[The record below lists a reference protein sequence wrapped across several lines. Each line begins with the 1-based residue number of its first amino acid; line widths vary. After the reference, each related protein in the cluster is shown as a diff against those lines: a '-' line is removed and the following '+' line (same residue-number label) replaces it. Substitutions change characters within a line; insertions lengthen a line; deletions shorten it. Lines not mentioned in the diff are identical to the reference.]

1 MTEDTSAADPR
12 EEDDGLLAAPV
23 SENIASAGET
33 WLKRLLPLALALI
46 LVSATFWSISV
57 FGLTIYRDYL
67 MVPDEVTVPNVTKL
81 EIKEAYE
88 AIEKA
93 GLRLQV
99 HENRYDKVVKKR
111 IVLSQNP
118 AGGKKV
124 REGRTIL
131 VVVSLGP
138 ELMEV
143 PKLTGESLRTA
154 KISLSTQKL
163 QLGKVTFE
171 EAAYGQD
178 EEITKQNPSAGKEV
192 PRGEAVHLTVR
203 RGWR

>member
-1 MTEDTSAADPR
+1 MTESNHQ
-12 EEDDGLLAAPV
+12 DDELPQAPV
-23 SENIASAGET
+23 SENLARAGDA
-33 WLKRLLPLALALI
+33 WLKSLLPFTLALI
-46 LVSATFWSISV
+46 LLSATVWSITV

-67 MVPDEVTVPNVTKL
+67 KVPKEVVVPEVKGK
-81 EIKEAYE
+81 EIKAAYE
-88 AIEKA
+88 AIEKM

-99 HENRYDKVVKKR
+99 HENRFDKKVPKR

-143 PKLTGESLRTA
+143 PKLTGETLRSA
-154 KISLSTQKL
+154 KINLSNAKL
-163 QLGKVTFE
+163 ELGKVTFE
-171 EAAYGQD
+171 EAVYGQD
-178 EEITKQNPSAGKEV
+178 EEVTKQNPAAGKEV
-192 PRGEAVHLTVR
+192 PRGERVHLTVR
-203 RGWR
+203 RGAR

>member
-1 MTEDTSAADPR
+1 MSELEKNEEEQSELPQAPATEA
-12 EEDDGLLAAPV
+12 V
-23 SENIASAGET
+23 AGTLER
-33 WLKRLLPLALALI
+33 WLKRLLPLTVALVLLA
-46 LVSATFWSISV
+46 ATFWSISI

-67 MVPDEVTVPNVTKL
+67 KVPEEVKVPEVTNL

-88 AIEKA
+88 AIEAA

-99 HENRYDKVVKKR
+99 HENRYDKTVKKR
-111 IVLSQNP
+111 VVLSQNP
-118 AGGKKV
+118 QGGKMV

-154 KISLSTQKL
+154 KIALSNAKL
-163 QLGKVTFE
+163 RVGEVTFQ
-171 EAAYGQD
+171 EAEYGLD
-178 EEITKQNPSAGKEV
+178 EEVLKQNPEASKQV
-192 PRGEAVHLTVR
+192 PRGERVHLTVR